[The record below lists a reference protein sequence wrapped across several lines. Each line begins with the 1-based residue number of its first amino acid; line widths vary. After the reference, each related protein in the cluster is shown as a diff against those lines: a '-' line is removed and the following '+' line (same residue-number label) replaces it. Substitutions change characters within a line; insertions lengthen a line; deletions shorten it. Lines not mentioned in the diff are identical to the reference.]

1 MPFNG
6 KIAVVTGAG
15 SGMGEATAQLLAVRG
30 ATVVLAGRS
39 EERIRAAADRI
50 IANGGKAVI
59 RATDVTV
66 RADLEGL
73 MEWIGHEFGRL
84 DFAVNNAGGHAD
96 FKPLHE
102 TPADESDWVFDLNL
116 KSVYN
121 GMRAQIALM
130 LRNDGGAGGG
140 AAGCAIVNNASIF
153 GLKGVAGIAHYV
165 AAKHGVVGLTKAAA
179 LDYANAGIRI
189 NSVCPG
195 ATETPNLLR
204 VTGGDA
210 HALDAMIPFD
220 RLGQPVDVART
231 ICWLLSAE
239 AAYVTGANFSV
250 DGGMSAG

>member
-1 MPFNG
+1 MAFEG

-15 SGMGEATAQLLAVRG
+15 SGMGEATARLLAARG

-39 EERIRAAADRI
+39 EDRIRTAADRI
-50 IANGGKAVI
+50 RADGGKAVI

-66 RADLEGL
+66 REDLEAL
-73 MEWIGHEFGRL
+73 IAWIGAEFGRL
-84 DFAVNNAGGHAD
+84 DLAVNNAGGHAD

-130 LRNDGGAGGG
+130 LRGGG
-140 AAGCAIVNNASIF
+140 GAIVNNASIF

-189 NSVCPG
+189 NAVCPG

-210 HALDAMIPFD
+210 HALDAMIPVG
-220 RLGQPVDVART
+220 RLGQPEDVARL

-239 AAYVTGANFSV
+239 
-250 DGGMSAG
+250 DPM

>member
-1 MPFNG
+1 MAFGG

-15 SGMGEATAQLLAVRG
+15 SGMGEATARLLAERG

-39 EERIRAAADRI
+39 EERLRTAADRI
-50 IANGGKAVI
+50 IADGGKAVI
-59 RATDVTV
+59 RATDVTD

-73 MEWIGHEFGRL
+73 MAWIDTEFGRL
-84 DFAVNNAGGHAD
+84 DLAVNNAGGHAD

-130 LRNDGGAGGG
+130 LRGGG
-140 AAGCAIVNNASIF
+140 GAIVNNASIF
-153 GLKGVAGIAHYV
+153 GLKGTAGIAHYV

-179 LDYANAGIRI
+179 LDYANSGIRI

-210 HALDAMIPFD
+210 HALDGMIPVGH
-220 RLGQPVDVART
+220 LGQPADIART
-231 ICWLLSAE
+231 ICWLLSDE

>member
-1 MPFNG
+1 MAFNG

-15 SGMGEATAQLLAVRG
+15 SGMGEATARLLAARG
-30 ATVVLAGRS
+30 ATVVMAGRS
-39 EERIRAAADRI
+39 EERLRAAADRI
-50 IANGGKAVI
+50 KADGGTAVI

-73 MEWIGHEFGRL
+73 MDWIGQEFGRL
-84 DFAVNNAGGHAD
+84 DLAVNNAGGHAD

-130 LRNDGGAGGG
+130 LRGGG
-140 AAGCAIVNNASIF
+140 GAIVNNASIF

-165 AAKHGVVGLTKAAA
+165 AAKHGVVGLTKSAA
-179 LDYANAGIRI
+179 LDYATSGIRI

-210 HALDAMIPFD
+210 HALDAMIPVGH
-220 RLGQPVDVART
+220 LGQPADIART
-231 ICWLLSAE
+231 ICWLLSDE